1 MIEEK
6 TYCGKSM
13 IKKWLEDNTYAETKS
28 AIIHKTMDWP
38 DEKKNYKVSVQN
50 TRCSLSLLLHSI
62 YYLLTD
68 SNCVHKTK
76 TWLI

>member
-13 IKKWLEDNTYAETKS
+13 IK
-28 AIIHKTMDWP
+28 IIRRQTHTLKLKVLLYIKLWTDLM
-38 DEKKNYKVSVQN
+38 KKKYKVSVQN

-76 TWLI
+76 T